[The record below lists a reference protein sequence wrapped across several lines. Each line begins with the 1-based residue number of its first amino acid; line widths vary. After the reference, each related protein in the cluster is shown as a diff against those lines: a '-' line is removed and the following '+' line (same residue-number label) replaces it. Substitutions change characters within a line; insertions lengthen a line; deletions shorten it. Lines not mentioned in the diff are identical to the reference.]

1 MKRGMFTAI
10 LICAV
15 NCSPF
20 LSAQSGQERVSL
32 AGHVYDNQGKGLGGA
47 RIFLFPLE
55 AAVGG
60 PLPVAISNED
70 GSYRLTSPA
79 FGKTRICASLE
90 RLGYPDTFNKVF
102 SSPADHFPELVLS
115 PGAEFGSVD
124 IHLGPPDGILE
135 GTVVDR
141 DTGAVVPF
149 ARIAI
154 RWKEDPSV
162 FRSESISR
170 TGHFLY
176 ALPDRPISIEITAPG
191 YQPWTYT
198 NPSTYVRFIE
208 LKSTDHQAVKIELER
223 IESNQG
229 PKP

>member
-1 MKRGMFTAI
+1 
-10 LICAV
+10 
-15 NCSPF
+15 
-20 LSAQSGQERVSL
+20 
-32 AGHVYDNQGKGLGGA
+32 
-47 RIFLFPLE
+47 
-55 AAVGG
+55 
-60 PLPVAISNED
+60 
-70 GSYRLTSPA
+70 
-79 FGKTRICASLE
+79 
-90 RLGYPDTFNKVF
+90 
-102 SSPADHFPELVLS
+102 
-115 PGAEFGSVD
+115 VD

-162 FRSESISR
+162 FRSEGISR

-191 YQPWTYT
+191 YQPWIYT